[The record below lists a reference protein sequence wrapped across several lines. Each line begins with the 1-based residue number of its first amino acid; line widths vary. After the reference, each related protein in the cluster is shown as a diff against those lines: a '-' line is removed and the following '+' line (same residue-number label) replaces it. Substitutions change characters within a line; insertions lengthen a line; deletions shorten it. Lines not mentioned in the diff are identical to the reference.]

1 MTNKGGLEDNP
12 TSRPGQKLLQSELA
26 QSRQQQQDQLN
37 INLEQLFIKS

>member
-12 TSRPGQKLLQSELA
+12 NSRPWHKLPQSELA
-26 QSRQQQQDQLN
+26 QAHQQQQDQLN